1 MIADFACHFGKNRKV
16 PREKRELEGAKK
28 RRSGG
33 TYMSK
38 VICDVCGTTYPETEA
53 ACPICG
59 CAKDA
64 LSQTAADGVQGGETG
79 AYTYVKGGR
88 FSKANVKKRNTTGKE
103 VRYAA
108 EPKNKEP
115 KEKEIKNK
123 EPKKQEPDNGANKGL
138 VIVVLVLLL
147 AIVAVLGYIGV
158 RFLLPSSEPT
168 PEQDPP
174 FSSSEEVP
182 SSSDNGFEGPIDVSC
197 SKITLSIKIMELK
210 LGETFQLSVV
220 EKEPADTTDLVE
232 FSSSDENI
240 ATVDVSPSGNATIT
254 AIADGEVTITV
265 TCGSATEECK
275 VVCGTGQQ
283 DTPDVPDDPDPVVP
297 DGFVLELK
305 YPKGFTISERYPNP
319 VSIYKKHDDVAAT
332 DITWTVDN
340 PEVATVDEKG
350 VVAAVGKGSTLVWA
364 KIGDQ
369 SVSCQVIVSF
379 TPEQQTEVP
388 YKISHTDV
396 TLNIGKDDS
405 FRLNLTDA
413 DGVNKEAEWTA
424 NVEGY
429 VTISGKN
436 ITGVKS
442 TEELADRCVI
452 VSATVDGHT
461 YSCKVRVAQP
471 KAE

>member
-1 MIADFACHFGKNRKV
+1 
-16 PREKRELEGAKK
+16 
-28 RRSGG
+28 
-33 TYMSK
+33 MSK

-108 EPKNKEP
+108 AEPKNKEP

-158 RFLLPSSEPT
+158 RFLLPSPEPT

-174 FSSSEEVP
+174 SSSSEDP
-182 SSSDNGFEGPIDVSC
+182 SSSSNNFEGPIDVVC
-197 SKITLSIKIMELK
+197 NKITLSIKIMELE

-220 EKEPADTTDLVE
+220 EKEPAGATDPVYFE
-232 FSSSDENI
+232 SSDEQI
-240 ATVDVSPSGNATIT
+240 ATVDVSPSGNATVT
-254 AIADGEVTITV
+254 AIADGEVIIKV
-265 TCGSATEECK
+265 TCGSATEECR
-275 VVCGTGQQ
+275 VVCGAGQQ
-283 DTPDVPDDPDPVVP
+283 TPPDEPDDPDPVVP
-297 DGFVLELK
+297 DGFELTLK
-305 YPKGFTISERYPNP
+305 LYDVSISQKYPNP
-319 VSIYKKHDDVAAT
+319 VALYVKNDYVQAT
-332 DITWTVDN
+332 DITWTVDD
-340 PEVATVDEKG
+340 PEIAAVDEKG
-350 VVAAVGKGSTLVWA
+350 TVSAVSKGQTTVRA
-364 KIGDQ
+364 TYGDQ
-369 SVSCQVIVSF
+369 SVECIVRVAF
-379 TPEQQTEVP
+379 TPEQQEEAP
-388 YKISHTDV
+388 YKISHKDV

-413 DGVNKEAEWTA
+413 EGVNIAAEWSV

-429 VTISGKN
+429 VTINGKN
-436 ITGVKS
+436 ITGVKP
-442 TEELADRCVI
+442 TAELADKCVI
-452 VSATVDGHT
+452 VSATVEGHT

>member
-1 MIADFACHFGKNRKV
+1 
-16 PREKRELEGAKK
+16 
-28 RRSGG
+28 
-33 TYMSK
+33 MSK

-64 LSQTAADGVQGGETG
+64 LSQTAADGVQGGEAG
-79 AYTYVKGGR
+79 AYTYVRGGR

-115 KEKEIKNK
+115 KEKEMKAR

-158 RFLLPSSEPT
+158 RFLLPSPEPT

-174 FSSSEEVP
+174 YSSSEDP
-182 SSSDNGFEGPIDVSC
+182 SSSSNDFEGPIDVSC
-197 SKITLSIKIMELK
+197 TKITLSIKIMELE
-210 LGETFQLSVV
+210 LGEEFQLSVV
-220 EKEPADTTDLVE
+220 EKEPAGATDPVE
-232 FSSSDENI
+232 FQSSDVTI
-240 ATVDVSPSGNATIT
+240 ATVDVSPSGNATIK

-265 TCGSATEECK
+265 TCGSATEECR

-283 DTPDVPDDPDPVVP
+283 TPPDEPDDPDPVVP
-297 DGFVLELK
+297 EGFELTLK
-305 YPKGFTISERYPNP
+305 FPDVTISERYPNP
-319 VSIYKKHDDVAAT
+319 IALYVKNDYVQAT
-332 DITWTVDN
+332 DITWTVDD
-340 PEVATVDEKG
+340 PEIAAVDEKG
-350 VVAAVGKGSTLVWA
+350 TVSAVKKGQTTVRATL
-364 KIGDQ
+364 GDQ
-369 SVSCQVIVSF
+369 SVSCIVRISF
-379 TPEQQTEVP
+379 TPEQQEEVP
-388 YKISHTDV
+388 YKLSHTDV

-405 FRLNLTDA
+405 FRLNLTNA
-413 DGVNKEAEWTA
+413 EGVNIAAEWSA
-424 NVEGY
+424 NIEGY

-442 TEELADRCVI
+442 TAELADKCVI
-452 VSATVDGHT
+452 VSATVEGHT
-461 YSCKVRVAQP
+461 YSCKVRVVQP